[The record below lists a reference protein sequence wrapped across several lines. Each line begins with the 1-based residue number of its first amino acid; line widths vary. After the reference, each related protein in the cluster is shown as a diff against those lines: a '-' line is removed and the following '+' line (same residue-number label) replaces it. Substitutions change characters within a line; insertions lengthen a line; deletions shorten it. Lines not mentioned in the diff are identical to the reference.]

1 MRLGVGNQR
10 SEIFYA
16 MRFQPA
22 SRARRRDRYTFYYDT
37 VEERWRPIP
46 DGMEPVLVS
55 QEDRAKAMRGKQ
67 LLGWQGLVR
76 RLEHWG
82 HAHCPDSS
90 AYLVPLLALL
100 KGIACSLAQMRQNAR
115 VNLCDASDLKDKHAL
130 HNDTPRFIR
139 VSVVAGDLG
148 DNHEWGDEEAVAAR
162 ATRGGE
168 TRF

>member
-100 KGIACSLAQMRQNAR
+100 KGIACSLAQMRQNDACG
-115 VNLCDASDLKDKHAL
+115 VNLCDASDLKSILPNPDSC
-130 HNDTPRFIR
+130 TF
-139 VSVVAGDLG
+139 
-148 DNHEWGDEEAVAAR
+148 R
-162 ATRGGE
+162 APSD
-168 TRF
+168 